1 MLLLVCA
8 AVNMIIPKTVVV
20 IRTHMRPHTRPKYL
34 ELRIIEVSYR
44 PVARIHRGEIL

>member
-8 AVNMIIPKTVVV
+8 SVILIIAKTVV
-20 IRTHMRPHTRPKYL
+20 IWTHMRPHTRPKYL

-44 PVARIHRGEIL
+44 PIARIHRGEIL